1 MLKKI
6 LLSVT
11 FMAVLAGCQQED
23 GIAPLSIDDLQVAE
37 ITEDELPET
46 ASSFILEN
54 YEGEV
59 ITSAFRISTN
69 EEVTYEA
76 NLTNEMN
83 LVFASNGRL
92 QAFGEEG
99 SEVDCRGKH
108 RKRGGFGRPPGGFDE
123 DMPKPVSLNLEELPA
138 EAISY
143 LNDTYPDEEILKII
157 YIERDELNQ
166 YHVLIKKIGVVIFD
180 GDGTFLKL
188 RERPERNC
196 ANFQPIDIEELPEAI
211 TSFIAEEY
219 PDNEVLRARMGTRN
233 EQVEFHV
240 LVKGTGVL
248 IFDENGEFIEL
259 KTCGMDKG

>member
-11 FMAVLAGCQQED
+11 FLAVLAGCQQED
-23 GIAPLSIDDLQVAE
+23 QMSPLAIDDLVVAE
-37 ITEDELPET
+37 ITEDELPAT
-46 ASSFILEN
+46 ASAFILEN
-54 YEGEV
+54 YEGEI
-59 ITSAFRISTN
+59 ITSAFKISSN

-76 NLTNEMN
+76 NLTNQMN

-108 RKRGGFGRPPGGFDE
+108 RKRGGFGRPPGDSDE
-123 DMPKPVSLNLEELPA
+123 ERPKPVSLDLEDLPT
-138 EAISY
+138 EAASY
-143 LNDTYPDEEILKII
+143 LSENYAENEILKII

-166 YHVLIKKIGVVIFD
+166 YHVLIKKTGLVIFD
-180 GDGTFLKL
+180 GDGTFLEFK
-188 RERPERNC
+188 EKPERNC
-196 ANFQPIDIEELPEAI
+196 ANFQAVELEDLPEAI
-211 TSFIAEEY
+211 TSYVAENY
-219 PDNEVLRARMGTRN
+219 PDNEVLRARMGSRN